1 MFNPKSE
8 YALNKLDQ
16 DAIVCPSATGIHI
29 RLTREDFD
37 TEEEFRFWKDF
48 SDSDYRDTEA
58 TGRGYYDN
66 CISLVSALECTG
78 ISADDILLLP
88 ILEEERCQWKTR
100 LSSEIRNQL
109 TEKQYRRLCRY
120 YLDKL
125 TEKEI
130 AHLEGI
136 GQQRISASLISGKK
150 VLEKILKKFF

>member
-1 MFNPKSE
+1 MFNPKSD

-16 DAIVCPSATGIHI
+16 DAIVCPSVTGVHT

-37 TEEEFRFWKDF
+37 TEEEFCFWKAF
-48 SDSDYRDTEA
+48 SDGDYQDAEA
-58 TGRGYYDN
+58 AGRSYYDN
-66 CISLVSALECTG
+66 CVSLTSALECAG
-78 ISADDILLLP
+78 MSAEDILLAP
-88 ILEEERCQWKTR
+88 ILEEEQNQRKAA
-100 LSSEIRNQL
+100 LSLEVSKSL
-109 TEKQYRRLCRY
+109 TEKQYRRWCRY

>member
-58 TGRGYYDN
+58 TGRVYYDN
-66 CISLVSALECTG
+66 CISLVS
-78 ISADDILLLP
+78 
-88 ILEEERCQWKTR
+88 
-100 LSSEIRNQL
+100 
-109 TEKQYRRLCRY
+109 
-120 YLDKL
+120 
-125 TEKEI
+125 
-130 AHLEGI
+130 
-136 GQQRISASLISGKK
+136 SL
-150 VLEKILKKFF
+150 

>member
-1 MFNPKSE
+1 M
-8 YALNKLDQ
+8 L
-16 DAIVCPSATGIHI
+16 
-29 RLTREDFD
+29 
-37 TEEEFRFWKDF
+37 FR
-48 SDSDYRDTEA
+48 S
-58 TGRGYYDN
+58 
-66 CISLVSALECTG
+66 
-78 ISADDILLLP
+78 ILLAP
-88 ILEEERCQWKTR
+88 ILEEEQNQRKAA
-100 LSSEIRNQL
+100 LSLEVSKSL